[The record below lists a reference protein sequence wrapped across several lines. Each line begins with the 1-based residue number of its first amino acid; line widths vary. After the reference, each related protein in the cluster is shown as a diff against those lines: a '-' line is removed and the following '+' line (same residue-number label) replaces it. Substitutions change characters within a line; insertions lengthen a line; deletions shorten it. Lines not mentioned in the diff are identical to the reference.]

1 MSIQEPFEDIP
12 HKLTKNFSGD
22 ITPNRRPVLIR
33 NRDNEAMDCMWR
45 LSQNMYKYPPGAYA
59 RGSWGYTILRTVYT
73 PESDDLFPSAIAK
86 LEKWLRQYYLHIG
99 RFPMWGEQGEADH
112 QKMADGSINDEL
124 GRRFRVELVQDA
136 QKLNL
141 PHLDRASQ
149 EDICSL
155 CDVFDA
161 WVASV
166 GQDPHAECSIS
177 PRFCDCLAVD
187 EEALRSLAAHPDEP
201 PWLHVCA
208 TSEEKRVSTAATT
221 YHLSGGMPV
230 LNASIPLTQLISRS
244 KCAVA
249 AMTSSGCS
257 THGAL
262 EASPRTPAGLEPIK
276 VC

>member
-1 MSIQEPFEDIP
+1 MSIQEHFEDIP
-12 HKLTKNFSGD
+12 HELTHNFPRE
-22 ITPNRRPVLIR
+22 ITPGRRPVLIR
-33 NRDNEAMDCMWR
+33 NRDNEAMDF
-45 LSQNMYKYPPGAYA
+45 
-59 RGSWGYTILRTVYT
+59 LRTVYT

-99 RFPMWGEQGEADH
+99 RFPMWGAQGEADH

-136 QKLNL
+136 QRLNL

-166 GQDPHAECSIS
+166 GQDPQAECALS

-187 EEALRSLAAHPDEP
+187 EAALRSLAAHPDEP

-208 TSEEKRVSTAATT
+208 TSEEKR
-221 YHLSGGMPV
+221 
-230 LNASIPLTQLISRS
+230 
-244 KCAVA
+244 
-249 AMTSSGCS
+249 
-257 THGAL
+257 
-262 EASPRTPAGLEPIK
+262 
-276 VC
+276 